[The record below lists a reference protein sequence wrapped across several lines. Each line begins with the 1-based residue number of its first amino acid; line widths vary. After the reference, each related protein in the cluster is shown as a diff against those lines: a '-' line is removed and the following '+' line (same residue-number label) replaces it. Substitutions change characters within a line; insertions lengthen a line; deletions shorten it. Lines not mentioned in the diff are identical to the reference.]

1 MIRFAFY
8 LPHDHPEIAEGVSH
22 AVEVYMHGVGQG
34 PKTIRHSFT
43 DDDEGDA
50 LTVERWSYVRRLLSP
65 DRPFRFIEELPEDIA
80 ARMEKR
86 GYATRVILDGGLRS
100 RNGYEF
106 HYQARIP
113 WRTPSLDTVS
123 LLFAT
128 LPTEYLH
135 EHGPTKVRELALEMA
150 SQLRFASGHVGFA
163 LRLYWP
169 LRRADASLRAELT
182 RHPGIDLRP
191 AWFEEQHLGE
201 RVDGV
206 HWLNFLG
213 QPVLGQAGGAE
224 LLRSRL
230 QAADATVHELDVNR
244 VMVSLGHGPEAGDL
258 SLGCELPTYREFARV
273 LEPWLEPLPL
283 SEEAGCEVER
293 YSAVGFTR
301 EEAQRWS
308 RRFLD

>member
-1 MIRFAFY
+1 MVRFAFY

-22 AVEVYMHGVGQG
+22 AVEAYMRGVGQG
-34 PKTIRHSFT
+34 PKTICHAFT
-43 DDDEGDA
+43 NDDEGDA
-50 LTVERWSYVRRLLSP
+50 LTEARWNYVRRLLSP

-80 ARMEKR
+80 DRMEKR
-86 GYATRVILDGGLRS
+86 GYATRVLLDGGLRS

-169 LRRADASLRAELT
+169 LRRADESIRAELA

-213 QPVLGQAGGAE
+213 QPVLGEAGGAE

-230 QAADATVHELDVNR
+230 QSADATVHELDENR
-244 VMVSLGHGPEAGDL
+244 VMVSLGQGPEAGDL
-258 SLGCELPTYREFARV
+258 ASGHDLPTYREFARV

-283 SEEAGCEVER
+283 TDATGEQGNLHDAM
-293 YSAVGFTR
+293 GFTQ
-301 EEAQRWS
+301 EEVRRWS

>member
-8 LPHDHPEIAEGVSH
+8 LPHDHPEIAEGVRH
-22 AVEVYMHGVGQG
+22 AVEVYMRGVGEG

-43 DDDEGDA
+43 NDDEGDA
-50 LTVERWSYVRRLLSP
+50 LTVERWSYVRRLLSS

-80 ARMEKR
+80 DRMEKR
-86 GYATRVILDGGLRS
+86 GYATRVILDGGPRS

-113 WRTPSLDTVS
+113 WRTPSRDTVS

-169 LRRADASLRAELT
+169 LRRADES
-182 RHPGIDLRP
+182 I
-191 AWFEEQHLGE
+191 
-201 RVDGV
+201 
-206 HWLNFLG
+206 
-213 QPVLGQAGGAE
+213 
-224 LLRSRL
+224 RS
-230 QAADATVHELDVNR
+230 
-244 VMVSLGHGPEAGDL
+244 SGHD
-258 SLGCELPTYREFARV
+258 LPTYREFARL

-283 SEEAGCEVER
+283 TETTGEQGNLYNAM
-293 YSAVGFTR
+293 GFTQ
-301 EEAQRWS
+301 EEVRRWS